1 LIVNPLRARLLQEP
15 TLTFGNRHVCR
26 SIASLRH
33 LGVGSSG
40 RIEGPDY
47 VTTLPLSVL
56 SNARTD
62 QVTVALEAVEN
73 KIRQNSQGWE
83 DAWIMVIMV
92 RGDPP
97 AKFKQIDQTGL
108 REAGYGPEDF

>member
-1 LIVNPLRARLLQEP
+1 
-15 TLTFGNRHVCR
+15 
-26 SIASLRH
+26 
-33 LGVGSSG
+33 
-40 RIEGPDY
+40 
-47 VTTLPLSVL
+47 VL

-62 QVTVALEAVEN
+62 KLTVALEAVEN
-73 KIRQNSQGWE
+73 KIRQNSQRWE
-83 DAWIMVIMV
+83 DEWIMVIMV